1 MIQPLEHG
9 QSRSAVARAAHWAR
23 RPLVRAFRV
32 TPESRDALVSR
43 MLADQVDGAAM
54 YWLQLV
60 LAVAIATLGLA
71 LGSSAVVLGAML
83 ISPLMMPIVELGMGL
98 AVGSPLLVVRSFSR
112 VALSVA
118 IVLFGAAAITLALPF
133 HEVTAPIVSRTSPTV
148 LDLLV
153 AICCALMASFAV
165 VTSRSNA
172 ATTAAGTAVAIALV
186 PPLCVVGFGV
196 GTGQLALAR
205 GAGLL
210 FVASFSAIMLF
221 AVLSFTA
228 LGFGELDVADLE
240 RAALT
245 ESEARSAGVAR
256 LRRWLGSRS
265 GGQLRLVLPLLLLAL
280 VYLPLRRALEEVAW
294 EVQARQA
301 VARELRDVAREVV
314 RSSVDV
320 AAHRIRVDLVVVD
333 DPEHAQ
339 TLERSM
345 ALRLS
350 AATGVVPDVRAVAV
364 PSADAVREAGRASLA
379 PPPEP
384 IAPPELRPST
394 DRLADVLSQ
403 EWPAGVVGPLFN
415 WHLEVGP
422 AGAARVRLIHFG
434 GALGAPAEGMLVRDL
449 SAAVG
454 ENVGIVDV
462 ALPVVP
468 ISAASPL
475 GEAWV
480 GQVSRVLDEVGR
492 YDGVYACIGVPAAP
506 RARDDAGDGGHD
518 EDDSV
523 RDELSGAAAGVPG
536 GRARVVADAAW
547 TLRVQTDPCTDTEA
561 IPDGGAPA
569 DAGGVPV
576 DAAPDAARD

>member
-1 MIQPLEHG
+1 MTHPLQHG
-9 QSRSAVARAAHWAR
+9 HAHSAVARAAHWAR

-32 TPESRDALVSR
+32 TSESRGVLVSR

-54 YWLQLV
+54 YWVQLV
-60 LAVAIATLGLA
+60 LATAIATLGLA

-98 AVGSPLLVVRSFSR
+98 AVGSPLLVARSFSR

-133 HEVTAPIVSRTSPTV
+133 HEVTAPIASRTSPTV

-165 VTSRSNA
+165 VASRSNA

-196 GTGQLALAR
+196 GTGQLVLAR

-245 ESEARSAGVAR
+245 ESESRSAGVAR

-265 GGQLRLVLPLLLLAL
+265 GGLLRLVLPLLLLAL

-320 AAHRIRVDLVVVD
+320 VAHRIRVDLIVVD
-333 DPEHAQ
+333 DPEHAR
-339 TLERSM
+339 TLERPM

-350 AATGVVPDVRAVAV
+350 AATGVVPDVRVVAV
-364 PSADAVREAGRASLA
+364 PSADAVREAGRAALA
-379 PPPEP
+379 PRPEP
-384 IAPPELRPST
+384 IASPELRQST

-403 EWPAGVVGPLFN
+403 EWPAGFVGPLFD

-422 AGAARVRLIHFG
+422 AGAARVRTIHFG
-434 GALGAPAEGMLVRDL
+434 AALGVAAGEMLARDL
-449 SAAVG
+449 SAAAG
-454 ENVGIVDV
+454 EDIGVIDV
-462 ALPVVP
+462 ALPAEP
-468 ISAASPL
+468 MSAPSPVD
-475 GEAWV
+475 EAWV
-480 GQVSRVLDEVGR
+480 RRVSPVLDEVGR
-492 YDGVYACIGVPAAP
+492 YDGIYACIGVPAAS
-506 RARDDAGDGGHD
+506 RARDDAGRGAHD

-523 RDELSGAAAGVPG
+523 REELAGAAASIPG
-536 GRARVVADAAW
+536 GRARVVEDTAW
-547 TLRVQTDPCTDTEA
+547 TFRVQTDPC
-561 IPDGGAPA
+561 PDDESVP
-569 DAGGVPV
+569 DAGVDGDSEARLV
-576 DAAPDAARD
+576 DAAPDAAQD